1 MSRQELLSRY
11 RTRGYKR
18 VDGWLSADAV
28 EIICSVADIQQQ
40 WGLDGDVAEIGIHHG
55 KLFILLCLLA
65 GADKKCHAYD
75 LFAQQADNTDRSGWG
90 DRQHFEQNLQRHGCE
105 IDRVIIHEGNS
116 LDLKPAHI
124 RSHMENSARLFSVD
138 GGHSAENTYYD
149 ITLACA
155 ALATGGIV
163 ILDDYFNQNWP
174 AVSEGA
180 MRFMIDHPD
189 TLFPIVIGGNKVV
202 LNNDAEHAEAYRVAL
217 IDHWQPWR
225 YTHSRFLD
233 SPVLIFSK
241 RDRIGRYLQHS
252 ALGKRLRGSKGAE
265 RLRQIQRR
273 ITGR

>member
-11 RTRGYKR
+11 RSRGYKR

-28 EIICSVADIQQQ
+28 EIICSVAEIQQQ

-65 GADKKCHAYD
+65 GADKKGHAYD
-75 LFAQQADNTDRSGWG
+75 LFDQQAGNTDRSGRG
-90 DRQHFEQNLQRHGCE
+90 DRQHFEKNLQRHGCE
-105 IDRVIIHEGNS
+105 VYRVIIHEGNS
-116 LDLKPAHI
+116 LDLKPEHI
-124 RSHMENSARLFSVD
+124 RSHMEKSARLFSVD

-149 ITLACA
+149 ISLACTGLTA
-155 ALATGGIV
+155 GGIV
-163 ILDDYFNQNWP
+163 ILDDYFNQDWP

-180 MRFMIDHPD
+180 MRFMFEQPN
-189 TLFPIVIGGNKVV
+189 TLFPVVIGGNKVV
-202 LNNDAEHAEAYRVAL
+202 LSNDADRAEAYRAAL

-225 YTHSRFLD
+225 YKHSRFLG
-233 SPVLIFSK
+233 SPVLIYSE

-252 ALGKRLRGSKGAE
+252 VLGKHLRNSRGAE